1 MKGTRLFL
9 TAILKNFKLKQHFTD
24 KDTFIFCFDLS
35 TDQSVYRNTNSAY
48 NSNCRVL
55 TWKFYF

>member
-35 TDQSVYRNTNSAY
+35 TDQSVYRTQTQLITAIAE
-48 NSNCRVL
+48 C
-55 TWKFYF
+55 